1 MATQSAKK
9 LMSALPAREF
19 FGRRA
24 ELDRV
29 LRHAD
34 GVGILHILSPPQ
46 GGASELLR
54 QAFDRLFFDGGDVI
68 PIYFALRAED
78 GTAQFASSRFLQE
91 FLLQII
97 AFRRRNSAVYASAP
111 EVCELSKLAPTQDAA
126 WFERAIE
133 KCSIDSPARD
143 ERTFMRN
150 CLSAPLRAASA
161 GNRILVMLDDLHN
174 AINIDDGHKF
184 IAELTDVYSRV
195 DVPSVFSARRRFQIS
210 GARFPTLALDDA
222 DPRRSGEFVVAAAS
236 AMNVTLN
243 DQTRDLI
250 ATQTSGRVGFIR
262 SLIASAHA
270 THRPLDSYQHVEQV
284 YADDILKGSLGV
296 FYRDTISN
304 AVSEPASRR
313 ELIQLLYDGIAL
325 PGAKMQVDMWQ
336 DRLGLDVDRFR
347 RAIGT
352 IDVAEIVSLDGSLL
366 RVASENLVLADTIRS
381 RYRIECNVEPRAVV
395 AGEVLAGALKRAPR
409 MMARLYRRDASV
421 DLAPLLQAFDLQ
433 EVPRAV
439 IDYGAFRS
447 TYKGLSADEIRE
459 KLTSETDR
467 VMLPQIV
474 HTAAAEEYYPAIAR
488 DIEPERAVVGLG
500 FSDQNYAED
509 GEVVWLAA
517 EVESKLEADRETAEA
532 WCERLRAAAEANRFK
547 NYRIW
552 LISPEGFSDGALDT
566 LADFNAVGSSRRQI
580 ALLRDLLGAAEPFAV
595 EEEGVEY
602 EMVIPVGEDTELIA
616 AHALEEIA
624 RRHNFPPKSINQL
637 KTALVEA
644 CINAAE
650 HGLAPDRKI
659 HQRFVV
665 SGDKIT
671 ISISN
676 RGMRLAD
683 KLAREAETEAHPQPT
698 ESPDTRRGWGLNL
711 IRGLMDDVR
720 VEPVDD
726 GTRITMTKFLREDAR
741 V

>member
-1 MATQSAKK
+1 
-9 LMSALPAREF
+9 MSALPAQEF

-29 LRHAD
+29 LRRSDAS
-34 GVGILHILSPPQ
+34 GGLRLLSPPW

-54 QAFDRLFFDGGDVI
+54 QVYDRLFFDGGEIV
-68 PIYFALRAED
+68 PFYFALRSDD
-78 GTAQFASSRFLQE
+78 GSALFASRRFLQE
-91 FLLQII
+91 FLLQVI
-97 AFRRRNSAVYASAP
+97 AFRRRNPAVYASAP

-133 KCSIDSPARD
+133 KCDVESPARD
-143 ERTFMRN
+143 ERTSIRN
-150 CLSAPLRAASA
+150 CLSAPLRAAAA
-161 GNRILVMLDDLHN
+161 GVRVFVMLDDLHH
-174 AINIDDGHKF
+174 ATEIEQGSKL
-184 IAELTDVYSRV
+184 IAELMDVYSRSG
-195 DVPSVFSARRRFQIS
+195 VPFIVSARRRFRIAN
-210 GARFPTLALDDA
+210 GGLPVLELEDLDS
-222 DPRRSGEFVVAAAS
+222 RRAGEFVVAAAD
-236 AMNVTLN
+236 AMNVAIN

-250 ATQTSGRVGFIR
+250 AAQTNGRVSFIR
-262 SLIASAHA
+262 SLIAAARETRWS
-270 THRPLDSYQHVEQV
+270 LDSFQHVEQV
-284 YADDILKGSLGV
+284 YTDEILKGTLGG
-296 FYRDTISN
+296 FYRDAISN
-304 AVSEPASRR
+304 AIGEPAARR
-313 ELIQLLYDGIAL
+313 ELIQLLYDGIAI
-325 PGAKMQVDMWQ
+325 PGAKVPLDLWQ
-336 DRLGLDVDRFR
+336 GRLGQDADLFR
-347 RAIGT
+347 RTIET
-352 IDVAEIVSLDGSLL
+352 IDIAEMISLDGSLL
-366 RVASENLVLADTIRS
+366 RVASENLVLADTLRS

-409 MMARLYRRDASV
+409 MMAGLYRREASV
-421 DLAPLLQAFDLQ
+421 GLASLLEAFDLQ
-433 EVPRAV
+433 EVPRAAL
-439 IDYGAFRS
+439 DYGAFRAN
-447 TYKGLSADEIRE
+447 YKGLSADEVSE
-459 KLTSETDR
+459 KLAAETDR
-467 VMLPQIV
+467 VSLPQIV
-474 HTAAAEEYYPAIAR
+474 HTAPAEEYYSAIAR
-488 DIEPERAVVGLG
+488 DIERERAIVGLG
-500 FSDQNYAED
+500 FTDQHYAED
-509 GEVVWLAA
+509 GEVIWLAA
-517 EVESKLEADRETAEA
+517 EIESKLEADRETAEA
-532 WCERLRAAAEANRFK
+532 WCERLRAAAAANSFK

-566 LADFNAVGSSRRQI
+566 LADYNAVGSSRRQVT
-580 ALLRDLLGAAEPFAV
+580 LLRELLGAPEPLAI

-683 KLAREAETEAHPQPT
+683 KLARETETEARPQPV

-726 GTRITMTKFLREDAR
+726 GTRITMTKFLREDTR